1 MPLDTWPF
9 WLFQWTDSNE
19 AEILKDILS
28 QEGSQWI
35 IRILSNEVVSEVNDI
50 ISDYLREHSTKE
62 SLATISSV
70 WFEIK
75 KVLWSIEQVL
85 KWKIVHKYFRNTIK
99 PSLWY
104 RLYINWVLEKL
115 KLSGFDPEKHKYSDV
130 PTQHGEDIFNILQDK
145 AMTSFFMVAK
155 SFGLLDFSQNEINT
169 YEEENEIK
177 VLDTSRREISNG
189 LYNWQNWDNSLHVR
203 EHNEIDVQ
211 DEYYDDVNLRLD
223 RQKVW
228 TWSKRSLRVRKKID
242 LETQEIQTLYTIK
255 RKIDESQT
263 KNKKKEIDSRKCF
276 EKEFEINE
284 IEVFEWFLEN
294 VWLKKS
300 REKSKKR
307 KSYSISFKYK
317 KKIVHAKLDIDD
329 YENGIPEFLEIE
341 CDDND
346 AIKYIIW
353 KLKLW
358 KKTLLT
364 DGSRWLFEHYGL
376 NEQYKRYYSVDS
388 DWIVHWQDGNI
399 WDIKASPPIRLRT

>member
-317 KKIVHAKLDIDD
+317 KKI
-329 YENGIPEFLEIE
+329 
-341 CDDND
+341 
-346 AIKYIIW
+346 
-353 KLKLW
+353 
-358 KKTLLT
+358 
-364 DGSRWLFEHYGL
+364 L
-376 NEQYKRYYSVDS
+376 N
-388 DWIVHWQDGNI
+388 
-399 WDIKASPPIRLRT
+399 